1 MKRRALLTDPIT
13 VPPSIHAA
21 DFARVATTRRVGAD
35 PRASSGEQSPATLE
49 KGLSLDAFLD
59 QVASGN
65 NNKQALAV
73 LLRLIATA
81 SIQVADLVALGHV
94 AGTLGA
100 PVGTA
105 NFDGDVQKRLDIM
118 ANETFINAFRQA
130 PVAAVLSEE
139 LSDPLLLDPDAPL
152 VVAIDPLDGSSNI
165 DVNVSIGTI
174 FAVFPALN
182 NALRPA
188 HHFLRPGHEQVG
200 AGFILYGPQTSFVFT
215 LGNGVHV
222 FTLDRRAG
230 VFQLASPRLAVPTD
244 STEYAVNASNY
255 RHWDDSVRAYIDDCI
270 RGADGPLFRDHS
282 MRWVASLV
290 ADAYRILVRG
300 GVFLYP
306 GDQRRGYRNGRLRL
320 IYEASPISFLVEQAG
335 GSATNAVLPILDIKP
350 KELHARTPIVFGS
363 CAAVQRI
370 SRYHADP
377 QFSAEHAPLF
387 FRRGLIRR

>member
-1 MKRRALLTDPIT
+1 LTDPIT

-35 PRASSGEQSPATLE
+35 PRASSGEQLPATLE

-200 AGFILYGPQTSFVFT
+200 AGLIIYGPQTSFVIT

-230 VFQLASPRLAVPTD
+230 VFQLAIPRLAVPTD

-363 CAAVQRI
+363 CVAVQRI

>member
-1 MKRRALLTDPIT
+1 MKRRAHLTDPII
-13 VPPSIHAA
+13 VA
-21 DFARVATTRRVGAD
+21 DTIRATTTRRVGAAV
-35 PRASSGEQSPATLE
+35 RASSGKELPATLE
-49 KGLSLDAFLD
+49 RGLPLDAFLD
-59 QVASGN
+59 QAASGN
-65 NNKQALAV
+65 KDKQALAV
-73 LLRLIATA
+73 LLRLIAKTA
-81 SIQVADLVALGHV
+81 IQVADLVALGHI
-94 AGTLGA
+94 AGAMGA

-105 NFDGDVQKRLDIM
+105 NFDGDTQKRLDIM
-118 ANETFINAFRQA
+118 ANEAFVNAVRRA

-139 LSDPLLLDPDAPL
+139 LSDPLLLDPHAPL

-165 DVNVSIGTI
+165 DANVSVGTI
-174 FAVFPALN
+174 FAAFPAVN
-182 NALRPA
+182 DASRPA
-188 HHFLRPGHEQVG
+188 DHFLRQGHEQVC
-200 AGFILYGPQTSFVFT
+200 AGFIIYGPQTSFVLT

-230 VFQLASPRLAVPTD
+230 VFKLAIPRLAVPSD

-282 MRWVASLV
+282 MRWIASLV

-320 IYEASPISFLVEQAG
+320 IYEASPISFLIEQAG
-335 GSATNAVLPILDIKP
+335 GSATNSVLRILDITP
-350 KELHARTPIVFGS
+350 KDLHAHTPIVFGS
-363 CAAVQRI
+363 RAAVQRI
-370 SRYHADP
+370 NRYHDDP

-387 FRRGLIRR
+387 FHRGLIRRR

>member
-1 MKRRALLTDPIT
+1 LTDPII
-13 VPPSIHAA
+13 VASSIPSA
-21 DFARVATTRRVGAD
+21 DVSRAATTRRAGAD
-35 PRASSGEQSPATLE
+35 RRASAGEELPATLE
-49 KGLSLDAFLD
+49 RGLSLDAFLD
-59 QVASGN
+59 QAASGN
-65 NNKQALAV
+65 HDKQALAV

-81 SIQVADLVALGHV
+81 SIQVADLVALGQL
-94 AGTLGA
+94 AGTMGA

-118 ANETFINAFRQA
+118 ANETFVNAVRRA

-139 LSDPLLLDPDAPL
+139 LSDPLVLDSHAPL

-165 DVNVSIGTI
+165 DANVSIGTI
-174 FAVFPALN
+174 FAVFPAVKD
-182 NALRPA
+182 ASRPA
-188 HHFLRPGHEQVG
+188 DHFLRPGHEQVG
-200 AGFILYGPQTSFVFT
+200 AGFIIYGPQTSFVFT

-230 VFQLASPRLAVPTD
+230 VFKLAIPRLSVPTD

-270 RGADGPLFRDHS
+270 RGADGPLARDHS
-282 MRWVASLV
+282 MRWIASLV

-306 GDQRRGYRNGRLRL
+306 GDQRRGYRHGRLRL
-320 IYEASPISFLVEQAG
+320 IYEASPISFLFEQAG
-335 GSATNAVLPILDIKP
+335 GTATNAVLRILDIKP

-363 CAAVQRI
+363 RAAVQRI
-370 SRYHADP
+370 SRYHTDL
-377 QFSAEHAPLF
+377 QFSTEHAPLF
-387 FRRGLIRR
+387 FHRGLIRRR

>member
-1 MKRRALLTDPIT
+1 LTDPIN
-13 VPPSIHAA
+13 VAPSIHAA
-21 DFARVATTRRVGAD
+21 DFARAATTRRVGAD
-35 PRASSGEQSPATLE
+35 PRASSGEQLPATLE

-94 AGTLGA
+94 VGTLGA

-105 NFDGDVQKRLDIM
+105 NFDGDVQKRLDII

-200 AGFILYGPQTSFVFT
+200 AGLIIYGPQTSFVFT

-230 VFQLASPRLAVPTD
+230 VFRLAIPRLAVPAD

-270 RGADGPLFRDHS
+270 RGADGPLARDHS
-282 MRWVASLV
+282 MRWIASLV

-306 GDQRRGYRNGRLRL
+306 GDQRRGYRHGRLRL

-335 GSATNAVLPILDIKP
+335 GSATNGVLRILDIKP
-350 KELHARTPIVFGS
+350 KELHARSPIVFGS
-363 CAAVQRI
+363 RAAVQRI
-370 SRYHADP
+370 SRYHTDL
-377 QFSAEHAPLF
+377 QFSTEHAPLF
-387 FRRGLIRR
+387 FHRGLIRRR

>member
-1 MKRRALLTDPIT
+1 LTDPII
-13 VPPSIHAA
+13 VASSIPSA
-21 DFARVATTRRVGAD
+21 DVSRAATTRRAGAD
-35 PRASSGEQSPATLE
+35 RRASAGEELPATLE
-49 KGLSLDAFLD
+49 RGLSLDAFLD
-59 QVASGN
+59 QAASGN
-65 NNKQALAV
+65 HDKQALAV

-81 SIQVADLVALGHV
+81 SIQVADLVALGQL
-94 AGTLGA
+94 AGTMGA

-118 ANETFINAFRQA
+118 ANETFVNAVRRA

-139 LSDPLLLDPDAPL
+139 LSDPLVLDSHAPL

-165 DVNVSIGTI
+165 DANVSIGTI
-174 FAVFPALN
+174 FAVFPAVKD
-182 NALRPA
+182 ASRPA
-188 HHFLRPGHEQVG
+188 DHFLRPGHEQVG
-200 AGFILYGPQTSFVFT
+200 AGFIIYGPQTSFVFT

-230 VFQLASPRLAVPTD
+230 VFRLAIPRVAVPAD

-270 RGADGPLFRDHS
+270 RGADGPLARDHS
-282 MRWVASLV
+282 MRWIASLV

-306 GDQRRGYRNGRLRL
+306 GDQRRGYRHGRLRL
-320 IYEASPISFLVEQAG
+320 IYEASPISFLFEQAG
-335 GSATNAVLPILDIKP
+335 GTATNAVLRILDIKP

-363 CAAVQRI
+363 RAAVQRI
-370 SRYHADP
+370 SRYHTDL
-377 QFSAEHAPLF
+377 QFSTEHAPLF
-387 FRRGLIRR
+387 FHRGLIRRR

>member
-1 MKRRALLTDPIT
+1 LTDPII
-13 VPPSIHAA
+13 VA
-21 DFARVATTRRVGAD
+21 DTIRATTTRRVGAAV
-35 PRASSGEQSPATLE
+35 RASSGKELPATLE
-49 KGLSLDAFLD
+49 RGLPLDAFLD
-59 QVASGN
+59 QAASGN
-65 NNKQALAV
+65 KDKQALAV
-73 LLRLIATA
+73 LLRLIAKTA
-81 SIQVADLVALGHV
+81 IQVADLVALGHI
-94 AGTLGA
+94 AGAMGA

-105 NFDGDVQKRLDIM
+105 NFDGDTQKRLDIM
-118 ANETFINAFRQA
+118 ANEAFVNAVRRA

-139 LSDPLLLDPDAPL
+139 LSDPLLLNPDAPL

-165 DVNVSIGTI
+165 DANVSIGTI

-182 NALRPA
+182 HAPRPA
-188 HHFLRPGHEQVG
+188 DHFLRPGHEQVA
-200 AGFILYGPQTSFVFT
+200 AGFIIYGPQTSFVLT

-230 VFQLASPRLAVPTD
+230 VFKLAIPRLAVPTD
-244 STEYAVNASNY
+244 SNY
-255 RHWDDSVRAYIDDCI
+255 RHWDDSVRAYVDDCI
-270 RGADGPLFRDHS
+270 KGADGPLFRDHS
-282 MRWVASLV
+282 MRWIASLV

-306 GDQRRGYRNGRLRL
+306 GDQRRGYRHGRLRL

-335 GSATNAVLPILDIKP
+335 GSATNAVLRILDIKP

-363 CAAVQRI
+363 SAAVQRV

-387 FRRGLIRR
+387 FHRGLIRRR

>member
-1 MKRRALLTDPIT
+1 MTDPIT

-200 AGFILYGPQTSFVFT
+200 AGLIIYGPQTSFVIT

-230 VFQLASPRLAVPTD
+230 VFQLAIPRLAVPTD

-363 CAAVQRI
+363 CVAVQRI